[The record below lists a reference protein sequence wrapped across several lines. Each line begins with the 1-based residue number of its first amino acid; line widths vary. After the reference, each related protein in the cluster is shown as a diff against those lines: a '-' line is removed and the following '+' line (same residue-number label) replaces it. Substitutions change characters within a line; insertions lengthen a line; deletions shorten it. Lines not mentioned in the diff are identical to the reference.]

1 MYYWRRLVD
10 GTKKRENNMSEAGI
24 PEVQASV
31 EAAQTAEAPSKP
43 KQYLIMADELHMAIL
58 GKIIPGI
65 LFVQVEGM
73 AMKDNSDHMLLVN
86 PIAKPAPE
94 TAPIEGV
101 KADA

>member
-1 MYYWRRLVD
+1 MKLVEAWMSND
-10 GTKKRENNMSEAGI
+10 QQSEAAA
-24 PEVQASV
+24 PEVT
-31 EAAQTAEAPSKP
+31 TAEAPAKP

-86 PIAKPAPE
+86 PIAKPAPV
-94 TAPIEGV
+94 TTPIEGV
-101 KADA
+101 KAEV